1 MRAVYLDHNATSPLL
16 PAVRAHLL
24 ELLDADLGNPSSL
37 HESGRR
43 ARHVIDTARE
53 RVAAALGVHETE
65 IVFTAGGTESIQL
78 ALLGAANAAGRARG
92 LVASRIEHSAV
103 LGALEVAAG
112 LGHPTELVPV
122 DAHGFVDPQAVA
134 HAMARCA
141 AGVVSIQV
149 ANNEIGTVQP
159 TAAIAAAAHAA
170 APTAKPHPLVHCDA
184 VQALGR
190 VPVELAR
197 WGIDLAS
204 FSAHKLGG
212 PSGVGW
218 LWVRRGVALVPPL
231 RGGGQEHGLRPGTE
245 PAALWSAAALALE
258 LTLREQSAA
267 ALRWSAQC
275 RSIHAALASEL
286 PELVLHGP
294 PLEDPRRLPNTLSLG
309 LPGVDGKII
318 VTKLDLAGLRASAG
332 SACASGSAAP
342 SHVLQA
348 LGLGEDRARGGLRL
362 SLGWNTSDADCKRA
376 VEILR
381 SVLGPHRA
389 SR

>member
-1 MRAVYLDHNATSPLL
+1 MRPVYLDHNATSPLR
-16 PAVRAHLL
+16 PQVRAHLV
-24 ELLDADLGNPSSL
+24 ELLDSDLGNPSSL

-103 LGALEVAAG
+103 LGALEVAAS
-112 LGHPTELVPV
+112 LGHATELVPV
-122 DAHGFVDPQAVA
+122 DAHGFVAPADVA
-134 HAMARCA
+134 AAATRCA
-141 AGVVSIQV
+141 AGVVSIQA

-159 TAAIAAAAHAA
+159 SAAIAAAVRAV
-170 APTAKPHPLVHCDA
+170 APRPLVHCDA

-190 VPVELAR
+190 VPVELAA

-212 PSGVGW
+212 PCGVGW
-218 LWVRRGVALVPPL
+218 LWVRRGVALAPPM

-258 LTLREQSAA
+258 LTLREQSDAA
-267 ALRWSAQC
+267 ARWSAQC
-275 RSIHAALASEL
+275 ARMRAELAAAL
-286 PELVLHGP
+286 PELALHGP
-294 PLEDPRRLPNTLSLG
+294 PLGDARRLPNTLSFG
-309 LPGVDGKII
+309 LAGVDGKIL

-342 SHVLQA
+342 SHVLLA
-348 LGLGEDRARGGLRL
+348 LGLDEDRARGALRV
-362 SLGWNTSDADCKRA
+362 SLGWNTSDEDCKHA

-381 SVLGPHRA
+381 RVLSPLRA